1 MEKDLKK
8 ITLEDIFEDPRFS
21 TCIRMVLNGYYFRPA
36 LEKGMRYKRNAFD
49 SLHEKGTISLDNYD
63 NIKKA
68 YLIVTKRIPH
78 NNTFFP
84 FREREAIKYI
94 IETAVKN
101 YYIKYIKDGHKE
113 ESGNE
118 SSNQQ

>member
-21 TCIRMVLNGYYFRPA
+21 TCIRMVLNEYYFRPG
-36 LEKGMRYKRNAFD
+36 LPKGQRYKRTAFD
-49 SLHEKGTISLDNYD
+49 SLHEKGIISLGNYD
-63 NIKKA
+63 NIKNA
-68 YLIVTKRIPH
+68 YLIVTKRIS

-101 YYIKYIKDGHKE
+101 FYIKYIKNGHKE